1 MYAVMAHVAKKERFD
16 LPPAAARE
24 IAADANGNLRKALL
38 VLEALKMQSFV
49 SHVICS
55 PRSLLT
61 PSRPDLA
68 GPLAIAKP
76 DWETYCH
83 KLAELVLQEQT
94 PDRVMLVRGKFY
106 ELLTHCIPPTII
118 LKTVADELVRRVD
131 DSLKAEIMHWA
142 AIYVCRARGTAIY
155 TSLDSHDIAGE
166 SYASGQQEDLPSR
179 GVDSQGHGPIQG
191 TWDCKPRKSR

>member
-49 SHVICS
+49 SRVVCS
-55 PRSLLT
+55 PTSLLT

-142 AIYVCRARGTAIY
+142 AIYVCRARGAAIY
-155 TSLDSHDIAGE
+155 TSQTSNDIAGE
-166 SYASGQQEDLPSR
+166 PHASGQQENLSPR

-191 TWDCKPRKSR
+191 TCDCEPRKRR